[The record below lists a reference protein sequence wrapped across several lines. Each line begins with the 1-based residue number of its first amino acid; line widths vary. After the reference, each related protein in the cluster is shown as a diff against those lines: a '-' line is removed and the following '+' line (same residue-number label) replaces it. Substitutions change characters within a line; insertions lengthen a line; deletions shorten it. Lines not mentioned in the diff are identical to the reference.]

1 LAIKSSSLAK
11 AKSRLRVAEKSLR
24 EIGESKTY
32 EEFVDSWFTYLM
44 AVKNIYTVLEQGA
57 KSTPQ
62 DRQWFGAIKAKRKND
77 ELLQYLFQ
85 ARNDDGH
92 GVNLVTDY
100 VKEEVVLRGVTSV
113 IVGKGKIAGF
123 SESGKPVPAEH
134 TLPHVRL
141 ATVNGRANERYSPP
155 TEHLGNPIGDPTAI
169 GFPNT
174 VATLGLEYFTQL
186 VSDAESRA

>member
-1 LAIKSSSLAK
+1 MAIKPNSLAK
-11 AKSRLRVAEKSLR
+11 AKSRLRIAEKSLK
-24 EIGESKTY
+24 EIKESKTY
-32 EEFVDSWFTYLM
+32 EEFVDLWFTYLV
-44 AVKNIYTVLEQGA
+44 AIKNIYTVLEQGA

-92 GVNLVTDY
+92 GVNLVTNY
-100 VKEEVVLRGVTSV
+100 VKEKVVITGVTKVTIEDGV
-113 IVGKGKIAGF
+113 ISGF
-123 SESGKPVPAEH
+123 SEDGKPVPAEH
-134 TLPHVRL
+134 TLPHARL
-141 ATVNGRANERYSPP
+141 STVSGRSNDKYPPP
-155 TEHLGNPIGDPTAI
+155 TEHLGNSIGNPNAI
-169 GFPNT
+169 GFPIT